1 MRRPLTGCAASL
13 CITMKKS
20 LSVIVLSCIL
30 SSILVADDGMWTFDN
45 PPLKQWKE
53 RYNFEPSKEW
63 LDRLRLASVKFPGA
77 SGVFVSPN
85 GLIATNH
92 HVASGFI
99 ERLSSKE
106 RDLLKN
112 GFYAKTQADELKV
125 PDGNVSILESFDN
138 VTERVHTAARSGAND
153 AENAAKRTAEIA
165 AIEKDCPA
173 GLRCEVVSLYSG
185 GEYWLYRFKR
195 YTDIRLVMAPEEQA
209 AFFGGDYDNFVY
221 PRHDLDFTFLRVYE
235 NDKPAS
241 TPNFL
246 KWSATGAPEGE
257 FVVVSGYPGS
267 TARLLT
273 VAQLTY
279 QRDVGNPLQEKV
291 WKTRRKALEE
301 YSKKS
306 PEALRQANP
315 GMRSLA
321 NSLKRLEGQQNG
333 LLNPRNFARKEAEEK
348 DLRDKL
354 AAKPELNKQYA
365 PAWEAIAKANAE
377 LPAKAN
383 QLAFSSLA
391 SSRLAIIAQQI
402 VTYQIETAKP
412 DNRRYPEY
420 RDARLDAF
428 RSALLSPAPIYPEME
443 EAALTYWMVEAR
455 KVLGP
460 DDPFVKAAL
469 GEAEPA
475 EVVGR
480 AVRETKLIDPA
491 ARKAL
496 LEGGAA
502 AINTSTDP
510 MITLAKRVEPV
521 IRALRDW
528 NERNVVDVETA
539 NGTQIAQARFAAYG
553 KNMPPD
559 ANSQLRIAYGAIKG
573 YEEDTTLVPFRTTFF
588 GLYDRALSFDEMPPF
603 NMPDSIRNA
612 RTKLD
617 LSTPLNFVYTA
628 DTIGGNSGSPV
639 VNRKGEVVGLNFDSN
654 NQKLS
659 NRYWYIEDAEGSRAV
674 GVHSAGIIEA
684 LRKIYNADEL
694 VAELIGK

>member
-1 MRRPLTGCAASL
+1 MKRIFAAL
-13 CITMKKS
+13 VLFNLLA
-20 LSVIVLSCIL
+20 LSFPVR
-30 SSILVADDGMWTFDN
+30 ADDGMWTFDN

-53 RYNFEPSKEW
+53 RYNFEPSKAW
-63 LDRLRLASVKFPGA
+63 LDKLRLASVKFPGA
-77 SGVFVSPN
+77 TGVFVSPN

-112 GFYAKTQADELKV
+112 GYYAKTQGEELKV
-125 PDGNVSILESFDN
+125 PDGNVSILESYDN
-138 VTERVHTAARSGAND
+138 VTERVHNAAKTGAND
-153 AENAAKRTAEIA
+153 AEMAGKRSAEIA

-173 GLRCEVVSLYSG
+173 ALSCQVVSLYSG

-195 YTDIRLVMAPEEQA
+195 YTDVRLVMAPEEQA

-221 PRHDLDFTFLRVYE
+221 PRFDLDFTFLRVYE

-241 TPNFL
+241 TPNYL
-246 KWSATGAPEGE
+246 KWSATGAPENE

-273 VAQLTY
+273 VAQLAY

-301 YSKKS
+301 YSKKGS
-306 PEALRQANP
+306 EQHRQANP
-315 GMRSLA
+315 GMRGLA

-354 AAKPELNKQYA
+354 AAKPDLNTLYA
-365 PAWEAIAKANAE
+365 PAWDAIAKANAE

-383 QLAFSSLA
+383 QIAFSSLG
-391 SSRLAIIAQQI
+391 SSRLATIALQI
-402 VTYQIETAKP
+402 VTYRNEISKP
-412 DNRRYPEY
+412 DDQRYPEY
-420 RDARLDAF
+420 RDTRLGAF
-428 RSALLSPAPIYPEME
+428 RSSLASPAPIYVDME
-443 EAALTYWMVEAR
+443 EAALTYWMEEAR
-455 KVLGP
+455 KVLGA
-460 DDPFVKAAL
+460 DDPFIKAAL
-469 GEAEPA
+469 GDAEPA

-480 AVRETKLIDPA
+480 AIRETKLIDPA

-502 AINTSTDP
+502 GVNASTDP
-510 MITLAKRVEPV
+510 MIVLAKRVEPV
-521 IRALRDW
+521 IRALREW
-528 NERNVVDVETA
+528 NEKNVANVETS
-539 NGTQIAQARFAAYG
+539 NGTKIAQARFAVYG
-553 KNMPPD
+553 RSMPPD
-559 ANSQLRIAYGAIKG
+559 ANSQLRIAYGVVKG
-573 YEEDTTLVPFRTTFF
+573 YDEDTTLVPYKTTFF
-588 GLYDRALSFDEMPPF
+588 GLYDRALSFNEADPF
-603 NMPDSIRNA
+603 QLPASIKAA
-612 RTKLD
+612 RDKVD

-639 VNRKGEVVGLNFDSN
+639 VNRNGEVVGLNFDSN

-659 NRYWYIEDAEGSRAV
+659 NRYWYIEDTEGSRAV

-684 LRKIYNADEL
+684 LRKIYGANEL
-694 VAELIGK
+694 VNELLAK